1 MSEYLNFL
9 QSTIVVTGLGA
20 FTAAGPGV
28 ERLWESVCR
37 GVSPAQPFQ
46 PNGEHNP
53 YIVCRA
59 PDPEN
64 PGPELSR
71 IRHMDRS
78 VQLAGAAACEAWR
91 DAGLESIEIAE
102 ARSAIFA
109 GTSRGPLG
117 TILDAQAHLDAGQQI
132 RPSVATNSTITGLS
146 GALSNVFAIDG
157 TALTVSA
164 ACASGAAAIALAA
177 QQIRSGMADVAL
189 AGGAEAPLHEVLL
202 AQLKGA
208 GVMGSNP
215 DPALACRPFDSSRDG
230 TVIGEGAAFLVLESL
245 GSARRRG
252 ARIYAQLAG
261 WAVNSEPAQRTGIS
275 DQSAGLRRTMSSAAG
290 MAGLAFAELDYINAH
305 GTGTPLND
313 RAESLAIV
321 RCSAGANKVRTSS
334 TKAVTGHC
342 MGAGSAIEAVISVL
356 ALEHQT
362 LPPSANCFEQA
373 ADCPVSLVL
382 GEALPCAVRSV
393 LTNSLGFWGSHAS
406 LVFREAP
413 GDR

>member
-1 MSEYLNFL
+1 MPENSHSLEG
-9 QSTIVVTGLGA
+9 TIVVTGLGA
-20 FTAAGPGV
+20 FTAAGPDAAL
-28 ERLWESVCR
+28 LWESVCR
-37 GVSPAQPFQ
+37 GRSPAQFFQ
-46 PNGEHNP
+46 PNENRNS
-53 YIVCRA
+53 YVVCRA

-64 PGPELSR
+64 AGPGLSR
-71 IRHMDRS
+71 VRHMDRS
-78 VQLAGAAACEAWR
+78 VQLAAAAACEAWR
-91 DAGLESIEIAE
+91 DAGLESGAIAE
-102 ARSAIFA
+102 GRSAIFA

-117 TILDAQAHLDAGQQI
+117 TILQAQAQLEAGHQI

-164 ACASGAAAIALAA
+164 ACASGAAALALAA
-177 QQIRSGMADVAL
+177 QEIRAGMADVAL
-189 AGGAEAPLHEVLL
+189 AGGAEAPLHEILL
-202 AQLKGA
+202 AQLKSA

-252 ARIYAQLAG
+252 APIYAELAG

-275 DQSAGLRRTMSSAAG
+275 DHSDGLRRTMSSAVG
-290 MAGLAFAELDYINAH
+290 MAGLAFADLDYINAH

-313 RAESLAIV
+313 RAESLAIA

-356 ALEHQT
+356 ALQHQT
-362 LPPSANCFEQA
+362 LPPSANCLEQA
-373 ADCPVSLVL
+373 ADCPIDLVL
-382 GEALPCAVRSV
+382 GQARPCPVRSV

-406 LVFREAP
+406 LLFLQWP
-413 GDR
+413 PDR